1 MIFSHP
7 KDKNEKRRMSFE
19 TINEL
24 VKNSPEKLIQET
36 KDYYFSQVE
45 ECANEI
51 IKDNS
56 KVVLLSGPSGSG
68 KTTTAKNIADNLNK
82 KGKIAHVVSIDD
94 FYVGKGNYPLLP
106 DGSEDF
112 ESVYS
117 LDLDLFRKTVDE
129 ILTKDEV
136 SLPRFDFAT
145 SSRKDNAY
153 SLDLSKDDI
162 IIFEG
167 IHALNPLL
175 LPENHKSEVF
185 KLYVA
190 VKTQIYKDD
199 TLVLSSR
206 EIRLTRRM
214 IRDNLFRNY
223 EHQRTIRIWQNVLHG
238 EEKYIR
244 PFMKEADFVI
254 DTIHPYEIGVY
265 KSMVDNTKDLLGFEK
280 ETEKIKH
287 LSKKLE
293 IFESIDKTLIPKTSM
308 IREFIGE

>member
-7 KDKNEKRRMSFE
+7 KDKNEKRRMSLE
-19 TINEL
+19 TINDL
-24 VKNSPEKLIQET
+24 VKNSPEKLIIQT
-36 KDYYFSQVE
+36 RDYYFSQVE

-129 ILTKDEV
+129 ILTKDKV

-244 PFMKEADFVI
+244 PFMKQADFVI

-265 KSMVDNTKDLLGFEK
+265 KLVVDNTKDLLGFEK

-293 IFESIDKTLIPKTSM
+293 IFESIDKNLIPKTSM

>member
-7 KDKNEKRRMSFE
+7 KDKNEKRRMSLE
-19 TINEL
+19 TINDL
-24 VKNSPEKLIQET
+24 VKNSPEKLIIQT
-36 KDYYFSQVE
+36 RDYYFSQVE

-94 FYVGKGNYPLLP
+94 FYVGKGKYPLLP

-129 ILTKDEV
+129 ILTKDKV

-244 PFMKEADFVI
+244 PFMKQADFVI

-265 KSMVDNTKDLLGFEK
+265 KLVVDNTKDLLGFEK
-280 ETEKIKH
+280 ETEKIKD

-293 IFESIDKTLIPKTSM
+293 IFESIDKNLIPKNSM

>member
-7 KDKNEKRRMSFE
+7 KDKNEKRRMSLE
-19 TINEL
+19 TINDL
-24 VKNSPEKLIQET
+24 VKNSPEKLIIQT
-36 KDYYFSQVE
+36 RDYYFSQVE

-94 FYVGKGNYPLLP
+94 FYVGKGKYPLLP

-129 ILTKDEV
+129 ILTKDKV

-265 KSMVDNTKDLLGFEK
+265 KLVVDNTKDLSGFEK
-280 ETEKIKH
+280 ETEKIKD

-293 IFESIDKTLIPKTSM
+293 IFESIDKNLIPKNSM

>member
-7 KDKNEKRRMSFE
+7 KDKNEKRRMSLE
-19 TINEL
+19 TINDL
-24 VKNSPEKLIQET
+24 VKNSPEKLIIQT
-36 KDYYFSQVE
+36 RDYYFSQVE

-94 FYVGKGNYPLLP
+94 FYVGKGKYPLLP

-129 ILTKDEV
+129 ILTKDKV

-244 PFMKEADFVI
+244 PFMKQADFVI

-265 KSMVDNTKDLLGFEK
+265 KLVVDNTKDLLGFEK

-293 IFESIDKTLIPKTSM
+293 IFESIDKNLIPKTSM